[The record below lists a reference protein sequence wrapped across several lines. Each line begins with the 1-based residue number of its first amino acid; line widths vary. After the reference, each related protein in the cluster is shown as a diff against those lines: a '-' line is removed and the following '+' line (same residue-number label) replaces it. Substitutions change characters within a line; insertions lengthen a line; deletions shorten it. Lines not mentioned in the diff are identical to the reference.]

1 VAGDEEE
8 SSDDGEPRRKV
19 PTSSKGAIRKK
30 GTVSSKGNSRKA
42 AASCTAA
49 AGHEAAVDNEAA
61 AGNET
66 AADNEAA
73 PDNNAAGCS
82 NASTNGNGNETAADN
97 EAAPDNNAAGC
108 SNASTNGNR
117 KKTVKKTVI
126 TAAPP
131 QGEIRVYMDPPDE
144 KGDGDTDVDSDDSDE
159 PDGIAD
165 HLPRRLLKAGAQK
178 RTKQKSA
185 AGNRL
190 ETVSSEEEDDDVP
203 AVNLGKWSKTDSGL
217 VGSKVPPYIKPL
229 LDMEKE
235 EWVEQLEEA
244 SAFDYYRVFQP
255 PNFVQEVV
263 YQSKLYAVQKNK
275 KMSLDTMNE
284 DTYRYLPT
292 L

>member
-1 VAGDEEE
+1 MAGDEEE

-30 GTVSSKGNSRKA
+30 GTVSSKGISRKA
-42 AASCTAA
+42 AASSTAA

-61 AGNET
+61 AGK
-66 AADNEAA
+66 
-73 PDNNAAGCS
+73 
-82 NASTNGNGNETAADN
+82 ETAADN

-203 AVNLGKWSKTDSGL
+203 VVNLGKWSKTDSGL